1 MMLSSNQSSA
11 VVTPMPPQVVDGLL
25 RVIAHHLGQTRY
37 ALIGGVALNLLGSAR
52 ATPDIDLLVPSGYAG
67 RVADTLG
74 QTSNF
79 GTERLQS
86 GRSRVWY
93 NAPNRRRYNVD
104 IMEPGDIHQQF
115 PSSDGGIITVRS
127 ARLLRPALLLN
138 YKCFAWQV
146 REDPRKKLSDAQ
158 DILFLLRYMVAS
170 GIQTSSQEVNHA
182 TPDFFVEFLAS
193 YPDAE
198 ELFVAIGLQCR

>member
-1 MMLSSNQSSA
+1 PAARGPPTISLQ
-11 VVTPMPPQVVDGLL
+11 PMPSPVMDSLL
-25 RVIAHHLGQTRY
+25 RVVARHLEQTHY
-37 ALIGGVALNLLGSAR
+37 ALIGGVALYLLGSAR

-67 RVADTLG
+67 RVANTLG
-74 QTSNF
+74 RISDF

-115 PSSDGGIITVRS
+115 PSSDGGIMTLQS
-127 ARLLRPALLLN
+127 TRLLRPALLLN
-138 YKCFAWQV
+138 YKCFAWQM
-146 REDPRKKLSDAQ
+146 REDPRKKLTDAQ
-158 DILFLLRYMVAS
+158 DILFLLRYMVAQRV
-170 GIQTSSQEVNHA
+170 QTSSQEVNHA
-182 TPDFFVEFLAS
+182 TPDFFVEFLAR

-198 ELFVAIGLQCR
+198 ELFVAIGLRCR